1 MDQANLWT
9 LSVIAGRTAIVFV
22 FVVFGL
28 RLLGKRQ
35 IGQMNIYDLAL
46 IMALAN
52 AVQNAMT
59 SGSGLL
65 AVGIVSS
72 STLIGA
78 GRLLTVFFQRSSG
91 MEKRVIGSPTILVYE
106 GHVFSERMRREC
118 ITDAELM
125 TALREHGVCDT
136 DEAKLAVLEVDGTIS
151 VVPCDAPSTKKHRHF
166 RALRL
171 P

>member
-1 MDQANLWT
+1 MDQANLYN
-9 LSVIAGRTAIVFV
+9 LSVIAGRTVIVFA
-22 FVVFGL
+22 FVVLGL

-72 STLIGA
+72 ATLIVA
-78 GRLLTVFFQRSSG
+78 GRLLTALFLRRPDL
-91 MEKRVIGSPTILVYE
+91 EKRVIGSPTILVYE
-106 GHVFSERMRREC
+106 GHAYPDRMRREC
-118 ITDAELM
+118 VTQAELM

-136 DEAKLAVLEVDGTIS
+136 DEAKLVVLEVDGSIS
-151 VVPCDAPSTKKHRHF
+151 VVPCDAPSSKKHRHF